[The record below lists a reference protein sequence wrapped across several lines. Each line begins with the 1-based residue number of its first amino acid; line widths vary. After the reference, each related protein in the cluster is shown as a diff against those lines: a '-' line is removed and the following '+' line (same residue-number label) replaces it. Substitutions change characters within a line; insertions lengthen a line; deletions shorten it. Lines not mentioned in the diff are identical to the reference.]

1 MTTSVSNGISVS
13 EIPMALKSNPPARRC
28 WLSAVESRINGWGL
42 IEAEIHRVTAIKG
55 DSLVHFAPVGSD
67 FNNPVALSPAQK
79 ASALQTAKEWC
90 RANSCAVTKD
100 FTLESIHEEIKKTV
114 RAISALR
121 KNVLEAQSLDDKIL
135 ANDRMKAQQALLSN
149 QRLNIFAAEDAV
161 DDCIRS
167 LSMEP
172 FEKLAQLFPAVAS
185 LIEQLLKRQPV
196 LATSA

>member
-1 MTTSVSNGISVS
+1 MTTSGISGITVS
-13 EIPMALKSNPPARRC
+13 ESPIALKSNPSARRV
-28 WLSAVESRINGWGL
+28 WISAVGARINDWGL
-42 IEAEIHRVTAIKG
+42 IDVEVHRVTAIKG
-55 DSLVHFAPVGSD
+55 DSLVHFAPFGSD
-67 FNNPVALSPAQK
+67 FNNPVALSPEQK
-79 ASALQTAKEWC
+79 ASALKAAKEWC

-121 KNVLEAQSLDDKIL
+121 KNVLEAKSLDDKIL
-135 ANDRMKAQQALLSN
+135 AHDRMKAKQALLSN

-161 DDCIRS
+161 EDCIRS

-172 FEKLAQLFPAVAS
+172 FEKHAHLFPAVAT
-185 LIEQLLKRQPV
+185 LIEQLLKRQAV